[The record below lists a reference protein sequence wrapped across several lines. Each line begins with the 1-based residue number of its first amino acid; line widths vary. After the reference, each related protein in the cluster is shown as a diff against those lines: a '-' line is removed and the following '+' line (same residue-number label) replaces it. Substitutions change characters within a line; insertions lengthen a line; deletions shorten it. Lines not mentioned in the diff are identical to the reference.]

1 MPIERSGQR
10 FSARRLAELAR
21 ELLDASTLCAIAT
34 VSSRGRAHVN
44 TAYFARDDELT
55 LVWLSDPEA
64 QHSGNVRAHGSV
76 AIAVFDSTQ
85 SWGGPDRGI
94 QLFGSAREAG
104 RAAADAESIYA
115 RRFPG
120 YDRTELAGYRFYRF
134 RPRRLKL
141 FHEEALGSGV
151 FVTAA
156 VAGGGHLEW
165 LRTERYRPA
174 HGGGS
179 AWAAIRGRR

>member
-1 MPIERSGQR
+1 MPIERSAQR

-21 ELLDASTLCAIAT
+21 ELLDGSMLCAVAT

-44 TAYFARDDELT
+44 TVYFAWDDELT

-64 QHSGNVRAHGSV
+64 QHSRNVRGGGSAAV
-76 AIAVFDSTQ
+76 AVFDSTQ

-104 RAAADAESIYA
+104 RAAEEAESVYA

-120 YDRTELAGYRFYRF
+120 YDRAELAGYRFYRF
-134 RPRRLKL
+134 RPRRIKL

-151 FVTAA
+151 FVTAT
-156 VAGGGHLEW
+156 VVGGGRLEW
-165 LRTERYRPA
+165 LRTERYRPTD
-174 HGGGS
+174 GGGS
-179 AWAAIRGRR
+179 ARAAIRGPR